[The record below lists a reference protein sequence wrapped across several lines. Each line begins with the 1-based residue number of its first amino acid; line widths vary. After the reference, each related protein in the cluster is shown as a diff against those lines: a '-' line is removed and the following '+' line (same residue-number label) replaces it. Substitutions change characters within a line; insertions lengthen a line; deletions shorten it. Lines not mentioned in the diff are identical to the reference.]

1 MNTKEI
7 INFCWNNFPEIAEK
21 YDYEIMEIKF
31 VKEFGSEILQIL
43 VDGLYGPVN
52 FDDCLE
58 ISKLAGKKLDEWNEI
73 SEPYFLEVSSI
84 GIDRPFD
91 KYRDFEKNLGKK
103 VEVKFFE
110 AFKGAK
116 EVKAKLISHDKETV
130 VLNIKGINHDFNKK
144 DIAVIKLS
152 LFN

>member
-1 MNTKEI
+1 MDTKKI
-7 INFCWNNFPEIAEK
+7 IEFCWENFPQIVEK

-31 VKEFGSEILQIL
+31 IKEFGSDILQIL
-43 VDGLYGPVN
+43 VDGLHGPVN

-58 ISKLAGKKLDEWNEI
+58 ISKLASKKLDEWNEI
-73 SEPYFLEVSSI
+73 SEPYFLEVSSV
-84 GIDRPFD
+84 GIDKPFD

-103 VEVKFFE
+103 VEVKFFD
-110 AFKGAK
+110 AFNGAK
-116 EVKAKLISHDKETV
+116 EIKAKLVSHDKENV
-130 VLNIKGINHDFNKK
+130 VLDIKGKNHDFSKK